1 MKKVLVV
8 SAHDTVVDSVANKYI
23 LEDLKAKLP
32 NAVFDDLD
40 AQYAGVNASLDGT
53 GFPTRLVS
61 RYIRPRVGR

>member
-40 AQYAGVNASLDGT
+40 AQYADFNFDIKA
-53 GFPTRLVS
+53 
-61 RYIRPRVGR
+61 